1 MEQNNL
7 ISDDE
12 IITQSKQ
19 PEPQQV
25 EQPVEKIKK
34 PRAKRVVNEK
44 TLEALKK
51 GREKLAEKWKND
63 KIVNEELKEKY
74 VIKKANKVIKNKLK
88 IKEQV
93 GAIELDSEEEEPIK
107 IVQQKKAEKKQIIVL
122 PPESDS
128 EEEIV
133 LKKESKKKITK
144 EMPDPSFDNNN
155 AKPKI
160 LFY

>member
-12 IITQSKQ
+12 SITQSKK

-88 IKEQV
+88 VKE
-93 GAIELDSEEEEPIK
+93 
-107 IVQQKKAEKKQIIVL
+107 
-122 PPESDS
+122 
-128 EEEIV
+128 
-133 LKKESKKKITK
+133 
-144 EMPDPSFDNNN
+144 
-155 AKPKI
+155 
-160 LFY
+160 

>member
-12 IITQSKQ
+12 SIIELKH
-19 PEPQQV
+19 EPQQ
-25 EQPVEKIKK
+25 QNPPVEKIKK

-74 VIKKANKVIKNKLK
+74 VIKKANKV
-88 IKEQV
+88 
-93 GAIELDSEEEEPIK
+93 
-107 IVQQKKAEKKQIIVL
+107 
-122 PPESDS
+122 
-128 EEEIV
+128 
-133 LKKESKKKITK
+133 
-144 EMPDPSFDNNN
+144 F
-155 AKPKI
+155 
-160 LFY
+160 

>member
-1 MEQNNL
+1 MEKTNL
-7 ISDDE
+7 ILDDE
-12 IITQSKQ
+12 SIIELKH
-19 PEPQQV
+19 ELQQ

-93 GAIELDSEEEEPIK
+93 GAIELDSEDEEPIK
-107 IVQQKKAEKKQIIVL
+107 IVQQKNRKKTSYCITSRIRFRRRNNY
-122 PPESDS
+122 
-128 EEEIV
+128 
-133 LKKESKKKITK
+133 KKESRKKVTK
-144 EMPDPSFDNNN
+144 ELPDPSFDNNN
-155 AKPKI
+155 VKPKI

>member
-12 IITQSKQ
+12 SITQSKQ

-51 GREKLAEKWKND
+51 VREN
-63 KIVNEELKEKY
+63 
-74 VIKKANKVIKNKLK
+74 
-88 IKEQV
+88 
-93 GAIELDSEEEEPIK
+93 
-107 IVQQKKAEKKQIIVL
+107 
-122 PPESDS
+122 
-128 EEEIV
+128 
-133 LKKESKKKITK
+133 
-144 EMPDPSFDNNN
+144 
-155 AKPKI
+155 
-160 LFY
+160 